1 VLRLHDTASGRTE
14 ELETRAPGRAGLY
27 ICGSTVYGPPHIG
40 HGRFS
45 LVYDILRRFLE
56 YRGMAVDHVS
66 NVTDIDD
73 KIINKANEEHRS
85 SEDVAAQYEE
95 EWWGAM
101 SSLGCLLPT
110 QVPHATAFIEQ
121 MVELI
126 SALAGRG
133 SAYETSDGV
142 YFAVSA
148 VADYGL
154 LAHQSLDSL
163 RSGARVEVNEEKRSP
178 LDFALWKK
186 AKPGEP
192 WWASPW
198 GPGRPGWH
206 TECVVMSLALLGD
219 GFDLHGGGQ
228 DLIFPHHENERA
240 QSVAIDRPFA
250 RRWMHNG
257 MVEARGGEKM
267 SKSLGNVL
275 LLSDLFEQTDPR
287 AYRLL
292 VLQSHYRAPIEVT
305 TTTLGDAESALDRLD
320 MLSGRLA
327 EAVAAAELSGEAAV
341 AGLWA
346 AGSAAAG
353 LWAAGSGAGGSG
365 VAGSGAGAE
374 VRRAFVERM
383 RDDLDTPGATAG
395 LFDAIRKAN
404 VAFDARESS
413 RGAELAQAVFECFG
427 AVGLEAKRA
436 AEIPES
442 VLELGRRRDRAR
454 AERDFSAADSLRAEI
469 VRLGY
474 VVEDTPGGTRIRR

>member
-1 VLRLHDTASGRTE
+1 MLRLHDTALGQVR
-14 ELETRAPGRAGLY
+14 ELETREAGRIGLY

-45 LVYDILRRFLE
+45 LVYDVLRRFLE
-56 YRGMAVDHVS
+56 YSGFAVDHVS

-73 KIINKANEEHRS
+73 KIINRANEEHRPA
-85 SEDVAAQYEE
+85 ELVAEQYEA
-95 EWWGAM
+95 EWWDAM
-101 SSLGCLLPT
+101 DTLGCLRPT
-110 QVPHATAFIEQ
+110 KVPHATAFIDE

-126 SALAGRG
+126 AELVALG

-148 VADYGL
+148 VGDYGL
-154 LAHQSLDSL
+154 LAHQSLASL
-163 RSGARVEVNEEKRSP
+163 RSGARVEVNEKKRSP

-186 AKPGEP
+186 AKPAEP

-206 TECVVMSLALLGD
+206 TECVVMSLALLGE

-228 DLIFPHHENERA
+228 DLVFPHHENERA
-240 QSVAIDRPFA
+240 QAVADGKSFA

-275 LLSDLFEQTDPR
+275 MISDLVAQSDPR

-305 TTTLGDAESALDRLD
+305 PTTLSDAVSALGRLD
-320 MLSGRLA
+320 ALSERLD
-327 EAVAAAELSGEAAV
+327 E
-341 AGLWA
+341 
-346 AGSAAAG
+346 
-353 LWAAGSGAGGSG
+353 AGGTGNTSDT
-365 VAGSGAGAE
+365 E
-374 VRRAFVERM
+374 VRDAFVEKM
-383 RDDLDTPGATAG
+383 QDDLDTPGATAV
-395 LFDAIRKAN
+395 LFDAIRRAN
-404 VAFDARESS
+404 VAFDSREAS
-413 RGAELAQAVFECFG
+413 RAAELTRSVLECFG
-427 AVGLEAKRA
+427 AVGLQAKGA
-436 AEIPES
+436 TEVPET

-454 AERDFSAADSLRAEI
+454 TDRDFATADALRSEI
-469 VRLGY
+469 VALGY
-474 VVEDTPGGTRIRR
+474 IVEDTSSGTRIRR